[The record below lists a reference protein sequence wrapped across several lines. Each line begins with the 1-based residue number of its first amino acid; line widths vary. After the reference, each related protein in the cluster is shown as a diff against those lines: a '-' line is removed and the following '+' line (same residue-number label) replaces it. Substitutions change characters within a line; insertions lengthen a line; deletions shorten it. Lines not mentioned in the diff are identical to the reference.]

1 MVHIMKPDPAVPP
14 TPEEN
19 AGLFHAVLRSLK
31 EFNDIEIKNLIQGLI
46 KPTDRE
52 NCFLACYTRAV
63 ANVDT
68 LLDMTQ
74 VRNVQAIAMLARTM
88 IEIATD
94 IRCMPQATRS
104 KPLLTLPHTKNSF

>member
-1 MVHIMKPDPAVPP
+1 MKPDPAVPP